1 MMKLGLVGFPV
12 AHSKSPKI
20 FQDFFSEHK
29 IAGTYDLIPLPTE
42 AEIDGFIRH
51 DIFAYDGLNVTIPFK
66 EIWLDKMTQL
76 SPEAENIGALNTIVV
91 KNGELI
97 GYNTDVYGF
106 MKIMQPYIPHAKK
119 ALVLGSGGSSKAV
132 KFVLSALQIP
142 HAVVSRNPKNM
153 EISYKEF
160 NNAVLSE
167 YNLIIN
173 TTPLGMKPY
182 INECAAIPYEFI
194 GLEHICIDLIYNPL
208 KTEYLVRS
216 EKQGAQ
222 ICNGF
227 EMLKEQAFFSFNLF
241 TQ

>member
-1 MMKLGLVGFPV
+1 
-12 AHSKSPKI
+12 
-20 FQDFFSEHK
+20 
-29 IAGTYDLIPLPTE
+29 
-42 AEIDGFIRH
+42 
-51 DIFAYDGLNVTIPFK
+51 
-66 EIWLDKMTQL
+66 
-76 SPEAENIGALNTIVV
+76 
-91 KNGELI
+91 
-97 GYNTDVYGF
+97 
-106 MKIMQPYIPHAKK
+106 
-119 ALVLGSGGSSKAV
+119 
-132 KFVLSALQIP
+132 
-142 HAVVSRNPKNM
+142 M
-153 EISYKEF
+153 EISYKEL